1 MCSLRRLN
9 AVKVCAREGRQRL
22 QGAEELKE
30 TTVGKTV
37 VGVFRPEV
45 QLAHLTSVSEGE
57 LGYLLLSAVPTSAE
71 GLFDCGVC
79 DY

>member
-22 QGAEELKE
+22 QGAELKE

>member
-1 MCSLRRLN
+1 M
-9 AVKVCAREGRQRL
+9 CAREGRQRL

-30 TTVGKTV
+30 TTVWKTV

-45 QLAHLTSVSEGE
+45 QLTHLTSVSEGE
-57 LGYLLLSAVPTSAE
+57 LGCLLLSAGPMSAE

-79 DY
+79 DCRQLRVSFPVRN